1 MKLIAAVDSNWGIGK
16 NCSLLASIPEDMKFF
31 RESTRNHVLV
41 MGHKTLLSFP
51 GSKPLPARLNIVMS
65 RSEKAVKGAVVC
77 DSTGQLL
84 TLLQDFSSDDI
95 FVIGGGSI
103 YKYMLPHSKYLYLT
117 EVDAEPEAD
126 TFFPE
131 FDRKSYKKETLKTGT
146 AGDLK
151 FEINRY
157 EHK

>member
-1 MKLIAAVDSNWGIGK
+1 MFSIISAIAKNNAIGK
-16 NCSLLASIPEDMKFF
+16 DNDLVFHIKEDMKFF
-31 RESTRNHVLV
+31 RETTRNHTVIMGKKTWESLPGKLKDRKNLV
-41 MGHKTLLSFP
+41 ISHTEGEDADGTITNLDKYIEENKETD
-51 GSKPLPARLNIVMS
+51 
-65 RSEKAVKGAVVC
+65 EE
-77 DSTGQLL
+77 
-84 TLLQDFSSDDI
+84 I

>member
-1 MKLIAAVDSNWGIGK
+1 MFSIISAIAKNNAIGK
-16 NCSLLASIPEDMKFF
+16 DNDLVFHIKEDMKFF
-31 RESTRNHVLV
+31 RETTRNHTVIMGKKTWESLPGKLKDRKNLV
-41 MGHKTLLSFP
+41 ISHTEVEDADGTITDLDKYIEEN
-51 GSKPLPARLNIVMS
+51 K
-65 RSEKAVKGAVVC
+65 K
-77 DSTGQLL
+77 
-84 TLLQDFSSDDI
+84 SDEEI

-126 TFFPE
+126 IYFPE
-131 FDRKSYKKETLKTGT
+131 FDRKNYKKETLKTGT

>member
-1 MKLIAAVDSNWGIGK
+1 MFSIISAIAKNNAIGK
-16 NCSLLASIPEDMKFF
+16 DNDLVFHIKEDMKFF
-31 RESTRNHVLV
+31 RETTRNHTVIMGKKTWESLPGKLKDRKNLV
-41 MGHKTLLSFP
+41 ISHTE
-51 GSKPLPARLNIVMS
+51 V
-65 RSEKAVKGAVVC
+65 EGA
-77 DSTGQLL
+77 DGTITDL
-84 TLLQDFSSDDI
+84 DKYIEENKESDEEI

>member
-1 MKLIAAVDSNWGIGK
+1 MGKKTWESLPGKLKDRK
-16 NCSLLASIPEDMKFF
+16 NLVISHTEVENADGTITDLDKYIEENK
-31 RESTRNHVLV
+31 ESD
-41 MGHKTLLSFP
+41 
-51 GSKPLPARLNIVMS
+51 
-65 RSEKAVKGAVVC
+65 EE
-77 DSTGQLL
+77 
-84 TLLQDFSSDDI
+84 I

>member
-1 MKLIAAVDSNWGIGK
+1 MFSIISAIAKNNAIGK
-16 NCSLLASIPEDMKFF
+16 DNDLVFHIKEDMKFF
-31 RESTRNHVLV
+31 RETTRNHTVIMGKKTWESLPGKLKDRKNLV
-41 MGHKTLLSFP
+41 ISHTEVEDADGTITDLDKYIEENKETD
-51 GSKPLPARLNIVMS
+51 
-65 RSEKAVKGAVVC
+65 EE
-77 DSTGQLL
+77 
-84 TLLQDFSSDDI
+84 I

-126 TFFPE
+126 IYFPE
-131 FDRKSYKKETLKTGT
+131 FDRKSYRKETLKTGT

>member
-1 MKLIAAVDSNWGIGK
+1 MFSIISAIAKNNAIGK
-16 NCSLLASIPEDMKFF
+16 DNDLVFHIKEDMKFF
-31 RESTRNHVLV
+31 RETTRNHTVIMGKKTWESLPGKLKDRKNLV
-41 MGHKTLLSFP
+41 ISHTEVEDADGTITDLDKYIEENKETD
-51 GSKPLPARLNIVMS
+51 
-65 RSEKAVKGAVVC
+65 EE
-77 DSTGQLL
+77 
-84 TLLQDFSSDDI
+84 I

-126 TFFPE
+126 TYFPE
-131 FDRKSYKKETLKTGT
+131 FDRKNYKKETLKTGT

>member
-1 MKLIAAVDSNWGIGK
+1 MFSIISAIAKNNAIGK
-16 NCSLLASIPEDMKFF
+16 DNDLVFHIKEDMKFF
-31 RESTRNHVLV
+31 RETTRNHTVIMGKKTWESLPGKLKDRKNLV
-41 MGHKTLLSFP
+41 ISHTEVEDADGTITDLDKY
-51 GSKPLPARLNIVMS
+51 I
-65 RSEKAVKGAVVC
+65 EKNKET
-77 DSTGQLL
+77 DEE
-84 TLLQDFSSDDI
+84 I

-126 TFFPE
+126 TYFPE
-131 FDRKSYKKETLKTGT
+131 FDRKSYRKETLKTGT

>member
-1 MKLIAAVDSNWGIGK
+1 MFSIISAIAKNNAIGK
-16 NCSLLASIPEDMKFF
+16 DNDLVFHIKEDMKFF
-31 RESTRNHVLV
+31 RETTRNHTVIMGKKTWESLPGKLKDRKNLV
-41 MGHKTLLSFP
+41 ISHTEVEDADGTITNLDKYI
-51 GSKPLPARLNIVMS
+51 KENK
-65 RSEKAVKGAVVC
+65 E
-77 DSTGQLL
+77 
-84 TLLQDFSSDDI
+84 SDEEI

-126 TFFPE
+126 IYFPE

>member
-1 MKLIAAVDSNWGIGK
+1 MFSIISAIAKNNAIGK
-16 NCSLLASIPEDMKFF
+16 DNDLVFHIKEDMKFF
-31 RESTRNHVLV
+31 RETTRNHTVIMGKKTWESLPGKLKDRKNLV
-41 MGHKTLLSFP
+41 ISHTEVEDADGTITDLDKYIEENKETD
-51 GSKPLPARLNIVMS
+51 
-65 RSEKAVKGAVVC
+65 EE
-77 DSTGQLL
+77 
-84 TLLQDFSSDDI
+84 I

-126 TFFPE
+126 IYFPE
-131 FDRKSYKKETLKTGT
+131 FDRKQYKKETLKTGT

>member
-1 MKLIAAVDSNWGIGK
+1 MFSIISAIAKNNAIGK
-16 NCSLLASIPEDMKFF
+16 DNDLVFHIKEDMKFF
-31 RESTRNHVLV
+31 RETTRNHTVIMGKKTWESLPGKLKDRKNLV
-41 MGHKTLLSFP
+41 ISHTEVEDADGTIMDLDKYIEEN
-51 GSKPLPARLNIVMS
+51 K
-65 RSEKAVKGAVVC
+65 E
-77 DSTGQLL
+77 
-84 TLLQDFSSDDI
+84 SDEEI

-126 TFFPE
+126 TYFPE
-131 FDRKSYKKETLKTGT
+131 FNRKSYKKETLKTGT

-151 FEINRY
+151 FVINRY

>member
-1 MKLIAAVDSNWGIGK
+1 MFSIISAIAKNNAIGK
-16 NCSLLASIPEDMKFF
+16 DNDLVFHIKEDMKFF
-31 RESTRNHVLV
+31 RETTRNHTVIMGKKTWESLPGKLKDRKNLV
-41 MGHKTLLSFP
+41 ISHTEVEDADGTITDLDKYIEEN
-51 GSKPLPARLNIVMS
+51 K
-65 RSEKAVKGAVVC
+65 E
-77 DSTGQLL
+77 
-84 TLLQDFSSDDI
+84 SDEEI

-126 TFFPE
+126 IYFPE
-131 FDRKSYKKETLKTGT
+131 FDRKNYKKETLKTGT

>member
-1 MKLIAAVDSNWGIGK
+1 MFSIISAIAKNNAIGK
-16 NCSLLASIPEDMKFF
+16 DNDLVFHIKEDMKFF
-31 RESTRNHVLV
+31 RETTRNHTVIMGKKTWESLPGKLKDRKNLV
-41 MGHKTLLSFP
+41 ISHTEVEDADGTITNLDKYIEENKETDEE
-51 GSKPLPARLNIVMS
+51 I
-65 RSEKAVKGAVVC
+65 
-77 DSTGQLL
+77 
-84 TLLQDFSSDDI
+84 I
-95 FVIGGGSI
+95 VIGGGSI

>member
-1 MKLIAAVDSNWGIGK
+1 MFSIISAIAKNNAIGK
-16 NCSLLASIPEDMKFF
+16 DNDLVFHIKEDMKFF
-31 RESTRNHVLV
+31 RETTRNHTVIMGKKTWESLPGKLKDRKNLV
-41 MGHKTLLSFP
+41 ISHTEVEDADGTITDLDKYIEENKETD
-51 GSKPLPARLNIVMS
+51 
-65 RSEKAVKGAVVC
+65 EE
-77 DSTGQLL
+77 
-84 TLLQDFSSDDI
+84 I

-126 TFFPE
+126 IYFPE
-131 FDRKSYKKETLKTGT
+131 FDRKNYKKETLKTGT

>member
-1 MKLIAAVDSNWGIGK
+1 MFSLIAAIGK
-16 NCSLLASIPEDMKFF
+16 NNELGKDNQLVFHIKEDMKFF
-31 RESTRNHVLV
+31 RETTRNHTVIMGKKTWESLPGKLKDRKNLV
-41 MGHKTLLSFP
+41 ISHTE
-51 GSKPLPARLNIVMS
+51 V
-65 RSEKAVKGAVVC
+65 EGA
-77 DSTGQLL
+77 DGTITDL
-84 TLLQDFSSDDI
+84 DKYIEENKESDEEI

>member
-1 MKLIAAVDSNWGIGK
+1 MFSIISAIAKNNAIGK
-16 NCSLLASIPEDMKFF
+16 DNDLVFHIKEDMKFF
-31 RESTRNHVLV
+31 RETTRNHTVIMGKKTWESLPGKLKDRKNLV
-41 MGHKTLLSFP
+41 ISH
-51 GSKPLPARLNIVMS
+51 AEV
-65 RSEKAVKGAVVC
+65 EGA
-77 DSTGQLL
+77 DGTITDL
-84 TLLQDFSSDDI
+84 DKYIEENKESDEEI

-126 TFFPE
+126 TYFPE

>member
-1 MKLIAAVDSNWGIGK
+1 MFSIISAIAKNNAIGK
-16 NCSLLASIPEDMKFF
+16 DNDLVFHIKEDMKFF
-31 RESTRNHVLV
+31 RETTRNHTVIMGKKTWESLPGKLKDRKNLV
-41 MGHKTLLSFP
+41 ISHTEVEDADGTITDLDKY
-51 GSKPLPARLNIVMS
+51 I
-65 RSEKAVKGAVVC
+65 EKNKET
-77 DSTGQLL
+77 DEE
-84 TLLQDFSSDDI
+84 I

-126 TFFPE
+126 IYFPE
-131 FDRKSYKKETLKTGT
+131 FDRKNYKKETLKTGT

>member
-1 MKLIAAVDSNWGIGK
+1 MFSIISAIAKNNAIGK
-16 NCSLLASIPEDMKFF
+16 DNDLVFHIKEDMKFF
-31 RESTRNHVLV
+31 RETTRNHTVIMGKKTWESLPGKLKDRKNLV
-41 MGHKTLLSFP
+41 ISHTE
-51 GSKPLPARLNIVMS
+51 V
-65 RSEKAVKGAVVC
+65 EGA
-77 DSTGQLL
+77 DGTITDL
-84 TLLQDFSSDDI
+84 DKYIEENKESDEEI

-126 TFFPE
+126 TYFPE

>member
-1 MKLIAAVDSNWGIGK
+1 MFSIISAIAKNNAIGK
-16 NCSLLASIPEDMKFF
+16 DNDLVFHIKEDMKFF
-31 RESTRNHVLV
+31 RETTRNHTVIMGKKTWESLPGKLKDRKNLV
-41 MGHKTLLSFP
+41 ISHTEVEDADGTITDLDKYIEENKETD
-51 GSKPLPARLNIVMS
+51 
-65 RSEKAVKGAVVC
+65 EE
-77 DSTGQLL
+77 
-84 TLLQDFSSDDI
+84 I

>member
-1 MKLIAAVDSNWGIGK
+1 MFSIISAIAKNNAIGK
-16 NCSLLASIPEDMKFF
+16 DNDLVFHIKEDMKFF
-31 RESTRNHVLV
+31 RETTRNHTVIMGKKTWESLPGKLKDRKNLV
-41 MGHKTLLSFP
+41 ISHTEVEEADGTITDLAKYIEENKETD
-51 GSKPLPARLNIVMS
+51 
-65 RSEKAVKGAVVC
+65 EE
-77 DSTGQLL
+77 
-84 TLLQDFSSDDI
+84 I

-126 TFFPE
+126 IYFPE
-131 FDRKSYKKETLKTGT
+131 FDRKSYRKETIKTGT

>member
-1 MKLIAAVDSNWGIGK
+1 MFSIISAIAKNNAIGK
-16 NCSLLASIPEDMKFF
+16 DNDLVFHIKEDMKFF
-31 RESTRNHVLV
+31 RETTRNHTVIMGKKTWESLPGKLKDRKNLV
-41 MGHKTLLSFP
+41 ISHTEVEDADGTITDLD
-51 GSKPLPARLNIVMS
+51 RYI
-65 RSEKAVKGAVVC
+65 EKNKE
-77 DSTGQLL
+77 
-84 TLLQDFSSDDI
+84 SDEEI

-126 TFFPE
+126 TYFPE
-131 FDRKSYKKETLKTGT
+131 FDRKNYKKETLKAGT

>member
-1 MKLIAAVDSNWGIGK
+1 MFSIISAIAKNNAIGK
-16 NCSLLASIPEDMKFF
+16 DNDLVFHIKEDMKFF
-31 RESTRNHVLV
+31 RETTRNHTVIMGKKTWESLPGKLKDRKNLV
-41 MGHKTLLSFP
+41 ISH
-51 GSKPLPARLNIVMS
+51 AEV
-65 RSEKAVKGAVVC
+65 EGA
-77 DSTGQLL
+77 DGTITDL
-84 TLLQDFSSDDI
+84 DKYIEENKESDEEI

>member
-1 MKLIAAVDSNWGIGK
+1 MFSIISAIAKNNAIGK
-16 NCSLLASIPEDMKFF
+16 DNDLVFHIKEDMKFF
-31 RESTRNHVLV
+31 RETTRNHTVIMGKKTWESLPGKLKERKNLV
-41 MGHKTLLSFP
+41 ISHTE
-51 GSKPLPARLNIVMS
+51 V
-65 RSEKAVKGAVVC
+65 EGA
-77 DSTGQLL
+77 DGTITDL
-84 TLLQDFSSDDI
+84 DKYIEENKESDEEI

>member
-1 MKLIAAVDSNWGIGK
+1 MFSIISAIAKNNAIGK
-16 NCSLLASIPEDMKFF
+16 DNDLVFHIKEDMKFF
-31 RESTRNHVLV
+31 RETTRNHTVIMGKKTWESLPGKLKDRRNLV
-41 MGHKTLLSFP
+41 ISHTEVEDADGTITDLDKYIEENKETD
-51 GSKPLPARLNIVMS
+51 
-65 RSEKAVKGAVVC
+65 EE
-77 DSTGQLL
+77 
-84 TLLQDFSSDDI
+84 I

-126 TFFPE
+126 TYFPE
-131 FDRKSYKKETLKTGT
+131 FDRKNYKKEILKTGT

>member
-1 MKLIAAVDSNWGIGK
+1 MFSIISAIAKNNAIGK
-16 NCSLLASIPEDMKFF
+16 DNDLVFHIKEDMKFF
-31 RESTRNHVLV
+31 RETTRNHTVIMGKKTWESLPGKLKDRKNLV
-41 MGHKTLLSFP
+41 ISHTEVEDADGTITDLDKYIEENKETD
-51 GSKPLPARLNIVMS
+51 
-65 RSEKAVKGAVVC
+65 EE
-77 DSTGQLL
+77 
-84 TLLQDFSSDDI
+84 I

-126 TFFPE
+126 IYFPE
-131 FDRKSYKKETLKTGT
+131 FDRKQYKKETLKTGT

-151 FEINRY
+151 FVINRY

>member
-1 MKLIAAVDSNWGIGK
+1 MFSIISAIAKNNAIGK
-16 NCSLLASIPEDMKFF
+16 DNDLVFHIKEDMKFF
-31 RESTRNHVLV
+31 RETTRNHTVIMGKKTWESLPGKLKDRKNLV
-41 MGHKTLLSFP
+41 ISHTEVEDADGTITDLDKYIEENKETD
-51 GSKPLPARLNIVMS
+51 
-65 RSEKAVKGAVVC
+65 EE
-77 DSTGQLL
+77 
-84 TLLQDFSSDDI
+84 I

-126 TFFPE
+126 TYFPE

>member
-1 MKLIAAVDSNWGIGK
+1 MFSIISAIAKNNAIGK
-16 NCSLLASIPEDMKFF
+16 DNDLVFHIKEDMKFF
-31 RESTRNHVLV
+31 RETTRNHTVIMGKKTWESLPGKLKDRKNLV
-41 MGHKTLLSFP
+41 ISHTEVEDADGTITNLDKYI
-51 GSKPLPARLNIVMS
+51 KENK
-65 RSEKAVKGAVVC
+65 E
-77 DSTGQLL
+77 
-84 TLLQDFSSDDI
+84 SDEEI

>member
-1 MKLIAAVDSNWGIGK
+1 MFSIISAIAKNNAIGK
-16 NCSLLASIPEDMKFF
+16 DNDLVFHIKEDMKFF
-31 RESTRNHVLV
+31 RKTTRNHTVIMGKKTWESLPGKLKDRKNLV
-41 MGHKTLLSFP
+41 ISHT
-51 GSKPLPARLNIVMS
+51 
-65 RSEKAVKGAVVC
+65 EVKDADGTIT
-77 DSTGQLL
+77 DL
-84 TLLQDFSSDDI
+84 DKYIEENKESDEEI

-126 TFFPE
+126 IYFPE